1 MNVIR
6 DGDGMPK
13 EYKVLC
19 DEAVDLTKLGFG
31 EHLIIAYDPEE
42 CALWIA
48 VSGDPSYNLQAC
60 RRLNLKKFLEMEEG

>member
-1 MNVIR
+1 M
-6 DGDGMPK
+6 
-13 EYKVLC
+13 C
-19 DEAVDLTKLGFG
+19 DEAAIITKLGFG

>member
-1 MNVIR
+1 
-6 DGDGMPK
+6 MPK

-31 EHLIIAYDPEE
+31 ERLAITYDPEE
-42 CALWIA
+42 CVLWIA
-48 VSGDPSYNLQAC
+48 VLGDPDYNLQAY